1 MRTAA
6 GATINGSHFAAYEI
20 FSVGVGS
27 RVVLTSLLDKNDEIN
42 QVSSYLF
49 YYGLRSTSLP
59 IPFRLLVPKGIQNL
73 GFSPQEKSRLLL

>member
-27 RVVLTSLLDKNDEIN
+27 RVVLTSLLDKNDKPSIK
-42 QVSSYLF
+42 LF
-49 YYGLRSTSLP
+49 VLYYGLRSTSLP

-73 GFSPQEKSRLLL
+73 GFSPQ